1 MAREENEGA
10 TAVATRKS
18 EKKARKKEK
27 EKAKAKAK
35 AKQKLADQY
44 DRHWLY
50 QKSVQEPE
58 ADVRFMRRV
67 FKKTFDRPARVMRD
81 AFCGTGYL
89 SCTWAKASP
98 KLSAFGID
106 IDPDPLSWGELHNR
120 ALLAVAVRERVELIE
135 GNALDI
141 SPRKADVIC
150 ALNFSWFCFHERDQL
165 LEYFRAAYQN
175 LPEEGLFIL
184 DIEGGPEAQ
193 SLLEEE
199 REVDGFDYVWDQDS
213 FDGIGNR
220 TTCFIHFRFPDGS
233 EMSRAF
239 RYDWRLWGLAEM
251 RDVLREAGFARSEV
265 YWEGTDGEGEGNG
278 VFTHREKAENTEAW
292 IAYVVAVKA

>member
-18 EKKARKKEK
+18 EKKARKKE
-27 EKAKAKAK
+27 KAK

-67 FKKTFDRPARVMRD
+67 FKKTFDRPARVMRED
-81 AFCGTGYL
+81 FCGTGYL

-120 ALLAVAVRERVELIE
+120 ALLADAVRERVELIE

-199 REVDGFDYVWDQDS
+199 REVDGFDYVWIRTPS
-213 FDGIGNR
+213 TASAIGR
-220 TTCFIHFRFPDGS
+220 PASSTSASPTAARCRGPSAMTGACGGS
-233 EMSRAF
+233 RRCAMSSGRPASP
-239 RYDWRLWGLAEM
+239 G
-251 RDVLREAGFARSEV
+251 ARSTGRAPMER
-265 YWEGTDGEGEGNG
+265 ERGTESSPTGRRRRTRRPGSP
-278 VFTHREKAENTEAW
+278 TSWR
-292 IAYVVAVKA
+292 